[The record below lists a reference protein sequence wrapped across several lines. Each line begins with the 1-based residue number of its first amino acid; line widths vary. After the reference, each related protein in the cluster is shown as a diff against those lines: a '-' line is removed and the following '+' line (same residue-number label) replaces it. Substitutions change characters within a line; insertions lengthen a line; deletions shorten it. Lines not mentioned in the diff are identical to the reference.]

1 MKTIENSFNS
11 GIFNSGDYNSGSFN
25 SGDYNSGD
33 YNSGFFNTESNLGYL
48 FNKPAIITNEIR
60 TKLHLLNVK
69 PSLMWVNSLDM
80 TSEEKEKNPSYKTTG
95 GFLRDLRK
103 TDYSTLTQ
111 EDKDFIKSL
120 PNYNDEIFFQ
130 ITGIRLLEPKK
141 IKITY
146 LGSEIEIDKSI
157 AEKIGLLEILKEADK
172 KP

>member
-1 MKTIENSFNS
+1 
-11 GIFNSGDYNSGSFN
+11 
-25 SGDYNSGD
+25 
-33 YNSGFFNTESNLGYL
+33 
-48 FNKPAIITNEIR
+48 
-60 TKLHLLNVK
+60 
-69 PSLMWVNSLDM
+69 MWVNSLDM